1 MAARTLEELVD
12 EAAARLTA
20 EQLRAIAARVEV
32 EARSAIGEESPRPD
46 LAAEIAFAG
55 LRTTVRRRLNAHRE
69 RGIDDDLAASQL
81 LPALLRS
88 GVDKREAVA
97 ALKYETGWQ
106 PRTDTE
112 RAAVVAKSMLD
123 DDWPADV
130 VRLAVAAAYGLDEA
144 A

>member
-1 MAARTLEELVD
+1 MVAMTLEQLVD

-32 EARSAIGEESPRPD
+32 EARSAIQEESPRPD
-46 LAAEIAFAG
+46 LASEIAFAG

-81 LPALLRS
+81 LPALLRA

-112 RAAVVAKSMLD
+112 RARAVATAMLD
-123 DDWPADV
+123 DGYPPDV
-130 VRLAVAAAYGLDEA
+130 VRRAVAGAYGLEEA